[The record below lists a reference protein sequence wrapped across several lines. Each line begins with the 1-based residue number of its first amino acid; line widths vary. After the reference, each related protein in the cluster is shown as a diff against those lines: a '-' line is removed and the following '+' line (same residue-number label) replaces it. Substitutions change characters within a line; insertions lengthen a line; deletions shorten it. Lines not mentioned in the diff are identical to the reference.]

1 MKGKYLLGALSMAI
15 LGAIVA
21 LFAYTKLIEKPSVI
35 VSKDSSSVE
44 VSNARALLTSL
55 QMQEGQ
61 IDFTYAAEQTVHA
74 VVHVHTKSM
83 IGMESDNPIM
93 EYFYGNRNL
102 KPREVSGYGSG
113 VIISGDGLYHNQ

>member
-1 MKGKYLLGALSMAI
+1 MALLGASI
-15 LGAIVA
+15 A
-21 LFAYTKLIEKPSVI
+21 LFAYTKIMVKPTVA
-35 VSKDSSSVE
+35 VSKDSSRVE
-44 VSNARALLTSL
+44 VQDARAILTSL

-83 IGMESDNPIM
+83 MGMQPDNPIM
-93 EYFYGNRNL
+93 EWFYGDRYS

-113 VIISGDGLYHNQ
+113 VIISCRWLYHYK